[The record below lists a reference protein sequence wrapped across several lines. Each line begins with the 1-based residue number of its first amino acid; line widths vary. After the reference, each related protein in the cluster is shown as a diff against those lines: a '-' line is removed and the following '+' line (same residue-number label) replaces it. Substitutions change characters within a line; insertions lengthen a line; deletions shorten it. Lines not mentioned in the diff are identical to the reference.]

1 MRILGIDFGDKNIG
15 LAVSDKLRLTAQGI
29 GRYQVKNK
37 KEDKKFFK
45 ELASNYDIDEI
56 VIGLPLRMDG
66 TPGTRVEKTKEFA
79 RWLENILK
87 LPIIFWDERLTTKQA
102 LKILHQQKVK
112 RKTKKI
118 LKDQISAVIIL
129 SSYLEY
135 KRTKS
140 HANQNH

>member
-37 KEDKKFFK
+37 KEDKNFFK

>member
-37 KEDKKFFK
+37 KKDKKFFK
-45 ELASNYDIDEI
+45 ELVSNYDIDEI
-56 VIGLPLRMDG
+56 VIGFPLRMDG
-66 TPGTRVEKTKEFA
+66 TQGTRVEKTKQFA
-79 RWLENILK
+79 HWLGNTLK
-87 LPIIFWDERLTTKQA
+87 LPVIFWDERLTTKQA

-112 RKTKKI
+112 NKTKKI
-118 LKDQISAVIIL
+118 LKDQISAQIIL
-129 SSYLEY
+129 SSYLEQ

-140 HANQNH
+140 HATQNH

>member
-79 RWLENILK
+79 QWLENILK
-87 LPIIFWDERLTTKQA
+87 LPIIFWDERLTTQQA

-129 SSYLEY
+129 SSYLEH

>member
-79 RWLENILK
+79 QWLENILK

>member
-15 LAVSDKLRLTAQGI
+15 LAVSDKLRLTAQGV

-37 KEDKKFFK
+37 KEDKIFFK
-45 ELASNYDIDEI
+45 ELASKYNIDEI

-66 TPGTRVEKTKEFA
+66 SQGTRVAKTKEFA

-87 LPIIFWDERLTTKQA
+87 IPIIFWDERLTTQQA
-102 LKILHQQKVK
+102 LKILQQQKVK
-112 RKTKKI
+112 GKTQKS

-129 SSYLEY
+129 SSYLEHQ
-135 KRTKS
+135 RTK
-140 HANQNH
+140 ANAHQNR